1 MKNTLDFL
9 KEATETYKERNKVYK
24 DNYYK
29 FGKVMKELFPNGV
42 TLKTEGD
49 FNRWGTMN
57 MIVAKITRYA
67 NAFESGG
74 HQDSIHDLGVYSF
87 MQEELDE
94 FYKKEDTK

>member
-1 MKNTLDFL
+1 
-9 KEATETYKERNKVYK
+9 
-24 DNYYK
+24 
-29 FGKVMKELFPNGV
+29 MKELFPNGV

-94 FYKKEDTK
+94 FYKKEDTE